1 MNVNGL
7 NVTMKRQGLSECM
20 KEKDPATCCIQETHL
35 TRKDTHQ
42 FKSKWIEN
50 IYHAN
55 ISKLQ
60 KRAGVAILISDKVDF
75 KARKVI
81 RDK

>member
-1 MNVNGL
+1 
-7 NVTMKRQGLSECM
+7 MKRHRLRVKG
-20 KEKDPATCCIQETHL
+20 
-35 TRKDTHQ
+35 RR
-42 FKSKWIEN
+42 N